1 LINHLPEAVCGE
13 FQLER
18 KEESAMK
25 NYESPEA
32 VELGQASSTILGTKD
47 LPLGDDILGPDYPMI
62 VGSVVDSD

>member
-1 LINHLPEAVCGE
+1 
-13 FQLER
+13 
-18 KEESAMK
+18 MK